1 MAQKLGQLQPLTAV
15 FPQES
20 WANLHQFCGADL
32 TPSSPSSRKAE
43 MREKGLFTTCTI
55 LHYLQDFEE
64 HECR

>member
-1 MAQKLGQLQPLTAV
+1 M
-15 FPQES
+15 
-20 WANLHQFCGADL
+20 HQFCGADL
-32 TPSSPSSRKAE
+32 TPSSPSLSKAE